1 MWHYGHALDALYE
14 TPAVTARPKDPKEHR
29 GLAANL
35 IESVR
40 RVKRTLLT
48 EVESKELLA
57 AYGIPVVETRA
68 ARTEDEAAAMAAQLG
83 GPAVLKVFSHTITHK
98 SDGGGVKL
106 NLHGGAAVREAF
118 REIEKA
124 SAERYGAGEFL
135 GVSVQPMIAPG
146 GYELILGSSTD
157 PQFGPVLLFGSGGQ
171 LVEIFQ
177 DRALGLPPLNATL
190 ARRMMEQTQIF
201 KAFKGVRGRAP
212 VDLAALEELLVR
224 FSHLVVEQRW
234 IKEIDINPL
243 VATGGALLAL
253 DARVVLHGAEVNEAD
268 LPRQAI
274 RPYPTQY
281 VSSWKLREG
290 APVTMRPI
298 RPEDEPLMIAF
309 HGALSEKSVHLRYFE
324 AMKLEQRIA
333 HARLRRICFNDYDR
347 EIALVVERR
356 THGTSEILGVGRL
369 SKLHGLNDSEFA
381 IVVADQWQGQ
391 GLGTRLLELLVQIGR
406 EEKLGR
412 IIGHI
417 LPSNTTM
424 RSVARKVGFELRPDS
439 EGEEWL
445 AEIAF

>member
-1 MWHYGHALDALYE
+1 
-14 TPAVTARPKDPKEHR
+14 
-29 GLAANL
+29 
-35 IESVR
+35 
-40 RVKRTLLT
+40 
-48 EVESKELLA
+48 
-57 AYGIPVVETRA
+57 
-68 ARTEDEAAAMAAQLG
+68 
-83 GPAVLKVFSHTITHK
+83 
-98 SDGGGVKL
+98 VKL
-106 NLHGGAAVREAF
+106 NLHGADAVREAF
-118 REIEKA
+118 REIKQA
-124 SAERYGAGEFL
+124 SVERYGAGEFL

-157 PQFGPVLLFGSGGQ
+157 AQFGPVLLFGSGGQ

-243 VATGGALLAL
+243 VATGGAFIAL
-253 DARVVLHGAEVNEAD
+253 DARVVLHGAEIHEDD

-281 VSSWKLREG
+281 VSAWKLRGG
-290 APVTMRPI
+290 ATVTIRPI

-309 HGALSEKSVHLRYFE
+309 HHTLSEKSVQFRYFE
-324 AMKLEQRIA
+324 TMNLEQRIA
-333 HARLRRICFNDYDR
+333 HERLRRICFNDYDR
-347 EIALVVERR
+347 EIALVVERQ

-381 IVVADQWQGQ
+381 IVVADQWQRQ
-391 GLGTRLLELLVQIGR
+391 GLGTRLLELLTQIGR
-406 EEKLGR
+406 AEKLGR
-412 IIGHI
+412 IVGHI
-417 LPSNTTM
+417 LPENTAM
-424 RSVARKVGFELRPDS
+424 QNLARNVGFDLRADS
-439 EGEEWL
+439 EAEEWL
-445 AEIAF
+445 AEIAL